1 MSIWKTLLVSA
12 NYVPSP
18 HNVQPWRLRV
28 VSDESA
34 DLLIE
39 KRRTL
44 PKEDRTG
51 SFIILTM
58 GLFIEGL
65 TILTANRSLE
75 LSYQLYSPLSQ
86 FTPQHIAEAGE
97 LLPFARLTLGP
108 GGEMHECDDSLFL
121 TRRTS
126 RTSYLSQPL
135 PDEATEALSNL
146 ARAWGQTY
154 KQVTDPET

>member
-44 PKEDRTG
+44 PKEDPTG

-65 TILTANRSLE
+65 TILAANRSLV

-86 FTPQHIAEAGE
+86 FTPQHIAEAAGE

-146 ARAWGQTY
+146 ARVWGQTY
-154 KQVTDPET
+154 EQVTD